1 MKLLVISGG
10 RHPYEESTP
19 ILESFLKG
27 AGHDVTV
34 TEDAS
39 PLADGSAMSGYDALV
54 FNTRRENV
62 PDFGDW
68 TLSESQMQ
76 GLKSYVSNGGGFV
89 CIHIATCVAAAWP
102 EYHDIT
108 GGGWISGAS
117 YHPPYGEFTVNVS
130 QAGHPGASGIADFST
145 NDELY
150 MNLAIKDGNDVF
162 ITGTAE
168 DGTWPWGPD
177 RNPTHMPGGTY
188 PLGWTRKYGDGN
200 VFVLLLGHDGRS
212 FETPEFQK
220 LVLNGVDWAAA
231 KVAA

>member
-1 MKLLVISGG
+1 MKLLVLSGG

-19 ILESFLKG
+19 ILQDFLKS

-34 TEDAS
+34 TEDAAV
-39 PLADGSAMSGYDALV
+39 LANAADMNTYDALV

-68 TLSESQMQ
+68 SMTKDQQEGMKQFINS
-76 GLKSYVSNGGGFV
+76 GKGFV
-89 CIHIATCVAAAWP
+89 CIHIATCVPSDWQ

-117 YHPPYGEFTVNVS
+117 FHPPYGNFTVNIS
-130 QAGHPGASGIADFST
+130 DAQHPGVGGVANFAT

-150 MNLAIKDGNDVF
+150 MGLAIKDGNHVF
-162 ITGTAE
+162 LTGDA
-168 DGTWPWGPD
+168 DSGTHPWGPD
-177 RNPTHMPGGTY
+177 RQPKDMPGGTF
-188 PLGWTRKYGDGN
+188 PLGWTRRYGNGK

-212 FETPEFQK
+212 FQTPEFQQI
-220 LVLNGVDWAAA
+220 VLNGVDWAAA
-231 KVAA
+231 P

>member
-1 MKLLVISGG
+1 MRLLVLSGG

-27 AGHDVTV
+27 AGHEVTV

-39 PLADGSAMSGYDALV
+39 PLADSNAMSGYDAVV

-68 TLSESQMQ
+68 TLSEAERD
-76 GLKSYVSNGGGFV
+76 GLSSYVSGGKGFV
-89 CIHIATCVAAAWP
+89 CIHIATCVASAWP
-102 EYHDIT
+102 EYHEIT
-108 GGGWISGAS
+108 GGGWISGTS

-130 QAGHPGASGIADFST
+130 NAGHPGVSGVADFST

-150 MNLAIKDGNDVF
+150 MNLALKDGNEVF
-162 ITGTAE
+162 ITGTAD
-168 DGTWPWGPD
+168 DGTYPWGPD
-177 RNPTHMPGGTY
+177 RNETFMPGGTY
-188 PLGWTRKYGDGN
+188 PLGWTRRYGDGN

-212 FETPEFQK
+212 FETPEFQRI
-220 LVLNGVDWAAA
+220 VLNGVDWAAA
-231 KVAA
+231 GS